1 MLNQA
6 VFGRPGGNRTHK
18 ASLGGRY
25 YFHLITDP
33 YSIWKILLNLGKSRN
48 IRSGV
53 KKM

>member
-18 ASLGGRY
+18 ASFGGGD